1 MNTNFERQTEIKKSS
16 MFRAI
21 TEVLRSRVLFFFL
34 CGSLSFTGVY
44 AHEFDRQYFDLYLSV
59 LDSAQRCMV
68 SVAVQ
73 KNGEPVYSSAIGYAD
88 AQQGIQATGQSSFRP
103 ESSVQNV
110 FEYSEAQLKLTFHPE
125 KDVMVLEQGRRFE
138 MHRN

>member
-1 MNTNFERQTEIKKSS
+1 MNRA
-16 MFRAI
+16 FRTHSAALYI
-21 TEVLRSRVLFFFL
+21 ALF
-34 CGSLSFTGVY
+34 CVASLH
-44 AHEFDRQYFDLYLSV
+44 AQEFDRQYFDRYFSALN
-59 LDSAQRCMV
+59 SAQRCMV

-103 ESSVQNV
+103 ESSVRNV